1 MTKNDL
7 ISLLQQIPGNPI
19 VQSVDGFGELS
30 TEVEIDWSDELITIS
45 AEEMF
50 NDEDGFGIGG

>member
-7 ISLLQQIPGNPI
+7 IAILQQIPGNPI
-19 VQSVDGFGELS
+19 VQAVDGFGELS
-30 TEVEIDWSDELITIS
+30 VEVEIDWSDELITIS

-50 NDEDGFGIGG
+50 EDDYDEVRN